1 VTVSVQTLVAMVHE
15 TMNEAC
21 TASAD
26 CTSVLIHTA
35 RDILNLFRALVPTLH
50 AEKLENDPRLAAL
63 FHNDCIYIAH
73 HMLTIGHQYRDRLP
87 TPSASSSSS
96 CSSSLPPPQLFI
108 GMVDLVPS
116 FRQLASRVLTSQV
129 NRQKARLAGILAA
142 DMPTYCTEVAGASVH
157 AAAAAGGGISISDAT
172 FVVMESCL
180 KRLLFDVSDL
190 GAMWRSIL
198 PTSLYHAI
206 IGQVLDEAVLT
217 TLIVRLQELQQHA
230 TTLATSASSA
240 SSAAAQS
247 LGLPTET
254 SHQLFY
260 LHSLV
265 LQPVVA
271 TTVARSS
278 TSNGGDGPAT
288 GLFDS
293 EATAVK
299 NSKLWTKFTEMT
311 LALDA

>member
-1 VTVSVQTLVAMVHE
+1 
-15 TMNEAC
+15 
-21 TASAD
+21 
-26 CTSVLIHTA
+26 
-35 RDILNLFRALVPTLH
+35 
-50 AEKLENDPRLAAL
+50 
-63 FHNDCIYIAH
+63 
-73 HMLTIGHQYRDRLP
+73 
-87 TPSASSSSS
+87 
-96 CSSSLPPPQLFI
+96 
-108 GMVDLVPS
+108 MVDLVPS

-142 DMPTYCTEVAGASVH
+142 DMPPYCTGGVGASVH

-230 TTLATSASSA
+230 TTVATSATSA
-240 SSAAAQS
+240 RS

-271 TTVARSS
+271 TAARSS

-311 LALDA
+311 LALVSEERKARGKPA